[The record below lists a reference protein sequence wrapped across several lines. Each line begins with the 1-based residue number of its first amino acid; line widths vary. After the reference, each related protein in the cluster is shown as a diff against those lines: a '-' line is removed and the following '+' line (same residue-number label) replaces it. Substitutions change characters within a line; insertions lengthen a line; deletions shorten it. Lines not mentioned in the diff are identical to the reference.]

1 MNKKFM
7 YKKFRC
13 TWCFKEKPC
22 QSNCNNMKREDIKK
36 DWSEVEACIYESKVD
51 YKMYFKLYNDDN
63 RAIREIKNTKALDLP
78 IVNIDY
84 DVDGNIIGIEVIG
97 SK

>member
-1 MNKKFM
+1 MNTSDK
-7 YKKFRC
+7 
-13 TWCFKEKPC
+13 
-22 QSNCNNMKREDIKK
+22 SNIKK

-51 YKMYFKLYNDDN
+51 YKMYFKIYNDDN

-84 DVDGNIIGIEVIG
+84 DVDGNIISIEVIG

>member
-1 MNKKFM
+1 MSTIDK
-7 YKKFRC
+7 
-13 TWCFKEKPC
+13 
-22 QSNCNNMKREDIKK
+22 SNIKK
-36 DWSEVEACIYESKVD
+36 DWSEVEACIYESNLD

-63 RAIREIKNTKALDLP
+63 RAIREIKNTKPLDLP

>member
-1 MNKKFM
+1 MNTSDK
-7 YKKFRC
+7 
-13 TWCFKEKPC
+13 
-22 QSNCNNMKREDIKK
+22 SNIKK

-84 DVDGNIIGIEVIG
+84 DVDGNIISIEVIG